1 MGPICHVLT
10 SQVLTTAQRLAS
22 VNEETW
28 LQVGATINFPVLR
41 SGAARTKINP
51 LLGKVAELMNDLDR
65 AMAAY
70 ESALR
75 QNPYSIPAMNQIA
88 TILRAREQ
96 FPRVKTGPRDY
107 ICSRLLTMW

>member
-1 MGPICHVLT
+1 MM
-10 SQVLTTAQRLAS
+10 
-22 VNEETW
+22 NE
-28 LQVGATINFPVLR
+28 
-41 SGAARTKINP
+41 
-51 LLGKVAELMNDLDR
+51 LDR

-96 FPRVKTGPRDY
+96 FPRVCTIPVVYGR
-107 ICSRLLTMW
+107 SAWLTQSHRQWSIFRAS